1 MLRKIVG
8 WVRHA
13 SDEWEI
19 VMHNMKV
26 KVDSAMKQLYV
37 RPWDQRICEARKKNF
52 ARIASMDCKRWE
64 YLSMGWDPTKVMDGT
79 QEYVAHRRQ
88 GRPLLRWTDKIM
100 NE

>member
-1 MLRKIVG
+1 MLG

-13 SDEWEI
+13 SDEWETT
-19 VMHNMKV
+19 MHNMKV
-26 KVDSAMKQLYV
+26 KVARAMEQFYV

-64 YLSMGWDPTKVMDGT
+64 SLAMGWEPTQAMDES
-79 QEYVAHRRQ
+79 QDFVAHRRP
-88 GRPLLRWTDKIM
+88 GRPLLRWTDKIV